1 MDRVRLVA
9 LLEAV
14 ARGETTIDAALD
26 RLRTLPFEDLEF
38 ARLDHHRELRNGF
51 GEVVFG
57 SGKSTEEL
65 IAIVRRLADESGR
78 VLVTRVDADAA
89 AALAH
94 AVPGVT
100 YHPRARLAIRSDQSP
115 AQIADETVLV
125 VAAGTADV
133 DVAEEA
139 ALTAE
144 FLGARV
150 ERLFDVYMS
159 NLHRLL
165 AEHEHLRRA
174 NVLIVVAKNA
184 QRVHRGTRL

>member
-14 ARGETTIDAALD
+14 ARGETTIGAALD

-57 SGKSTEEL
+57 AGKSTEEL
-65 IAIVRRLADESGR
+65 VAIVRRLADASGR
-78 VLVTRVDADAA
+78 VLVTRVDAAAA

-100 YHPRARLAIRSDQSP
+100 YHQRGRLVIRSDRSP
-115 AQIADETVLV
+115 APIAEETVLV

-133 DVAEEA
+133 GVAEEA

-150 ERLFDVYMS
+150 ERLF
-159 NLHRLL
+159 
-165 AEHEHLRRA
+165 
-174 NVLIVVAKNA
+174 
-184 QRVHRGTRL
+184 